1 MKKFGC
7 TYQDKLGN
15 TYYTQEAADFGEKI
29 FKTIREVA
37 DNFLK
42 ENKYDY
48 KINTEQIPG
57 ENAAA
62 KLMRKDMFFYPDAD
76 IYDLPLYGNQFMP
89 LGIKATLQER
99 VRVQALFDGFCN
111 GG

>member
-1 MKKFGC
+1 MRQSELTYILKSERNGQELRLFKEEPFPPNIFGH
-7 TYQDKLGN
+7 KSNRL
-15 TYYTQEAADFGEKI
+15 
-29 FKTIREVA
+29 
-37 DNFLK
+37 
-42 ENKYDY
+42 
-48 KINTEQIPG
+48 G

-99 VRVQALFDGFCN
+99 VRVQAMFDGFCN